1 MSSLPLAPNYHPPED
16 FDFEVISAHSY
27 NEEEDLSDLEAASS
41 RCLRGTQ
48 EEDRAIIVAQEHS
61 ESMSDPPSSSTEVIY
76 RWLTREFEVHHHHW
90 DWDLC
95 CVIATTITMG
105 IIQLIFGILWFIKEV
120 A

>member
-27 NEEEDLSDLEAASS
+27 NEEEEDLSDLE
-41 RCLRGTQ
+41 
-48 EEDRAIIVAQEHS
+48 EERNVIVAQEHS